1 MSGDSNATDSARVE
15 PRPAEPGR
23 WAARGSILAAYV
35 CFTLNCTFG
44 QLTAKQQPGDVWW
57 LTQLVGWTSMLVV
70 AAGIGLG
77 IYGLVIG
84 IRRRSETAP
93 IAVIGLLLNLGI
105 VFVMLWFMWML
116 RAARVQ

>member
-1 MSGDSNATDSARVE
+1 MTRDSHATDPARCE
-15 PRPAEPGR
+15 RLPTEPGR
-23 WAARGSILAAYV
+23 WAARGSILAAFV
-35 CFTLNCTFG
+35 CFTLNCTFS

-84 IRRRSETAP
+84 IRRRSETAG
-93 IAVIGLLLNLGI
+93 IAVIGLLLNSGI

-116 RAARVQ
+116 RRAGVQ